1 MPKSGTAIYNQR
13 TNELEVIRE
22 GESCT
27 RKIKCLNLNP
37 KSEKVHGVE
46 VDGDDIYVLA
56 GPNSNPRPNKKF
68 KYSFRSL
75 SGGSSRMI

>member
-1 MPKSGTAIYNQR
+1 MSKSGIATYNKR

-22 GESCT
+22 GEST
-27 RKIKCLNLNP
+27 KRKIKCTNLNP

-46 VDGDDIYVLA
+46 IDGDEIYVLA
-56 GPNSNPRPNKKF
+56 GPNSNDRPNKKY

-75 SGGSSRMI
+75 SGGGSNML